1 MQLISNPIDTC
12 PPLLPDLLATITPVA
27 GTTSSATTTV
37 NQNETLTSDDYPV
50 SRFVNLKTGWQ
61 RDTNL
66 YILIPSITFTGTN
79 YGTITVH
86 QVLNGGNVP
95 IAQRSFYSIK
105 SGWLT
110 VKLSLLQY
118 PENATSL
125 SVVTQIALPAGAVVT
140 GACQLFL

>member
-1 MQLISNPIDTC
+1 M
-12 PPLLPDLLATITPVA
+12 PDLLTTITPVA

-37 NQNETLTSDDYPV
+37 TSNDTLTSDDYPV
-50 SRFVNLKTGWQ
+50 SRFTNLKTGWQ

-125 SVVTQIALPAGAVVT
+125 SVVTQIALPAGTVVT

>member
-1 MQLISNPIDTC
+1 M
-12 PPLLPDLLATITPVA
+12 PDLLTTITPVA

-37 NQNETLTSDDYPV
+37 TSNDTLTSDDYPV
-50 SRFVNLKTGWQ
+50 SRFTNLKTGWQ

-110 VKLSLLQY
+110 VKLSLHPY
-118 PENATSL
+118 PVDATSVSL
-125 SVVTQIALPAGAVVT
+125 VASIALPAGAVVT

>member
-1 MQLISNPIDTC
+1 MQLISNPIDTL
-12 PPLLPDLLATITPVA
+12 PPLVPGLLSTIAPVA
-27 GTTSSATTTV
+27 GATISATTTV
-37 NQNETLTSDDYPV
+37 TDNDTLTSDDYPV
-50 SRFVNLKTGWQ
+50 SRFVNLTTGWQ

-79 YGTITVH
+79 YGTITIY

-95 IAQRSFYSIK
+95 IAQRTFYSIK

-110 VKLSLLQY
+110 VKLSLHPY
-118 PENATSL
+118 PVDAMSVSL
-125 SVVTQIALPAGAVVT
+125 VASIALPAGAVVT